1 MILYKY
7 IYNEQIIEQLK
18 NRQKNDMGE
27 IKNKNKFTLYTWS
40 FQLKNS
46 KYCVPL
52 DKKHMVTTHGYWR
65 ISRKAGQ
72 EHVSSINILPATHV
86 PLFIQFPITR

>member
-27 IKNKNKFTLYTWS
+27 IKNKNKFTLYT
-40 FQLKNS
+40 
-46 KYCVPL
+46 
-52 DKKHMVTTHGYWR
+52 
-65 ISRKAGQ
+65 
-72 EHVSSINILPATHV
+72 
-86 PLFIQFPITR
+86 